1 MKSWQ
6 VRPARNDDLPAL
18 TRLLPGWEAESAA
31 LVDDDGNDPLLLA
44 CPLDN
49 DAAAGAP
56 VACLRL
62 RRRVGLTQPR
72 YWFHV
77 GYRVH
82 AASELG
88 MFRRERTL
96 LLGNDHTGAAELADF
111 GIDSARLQPA
121 QRTALPRLLV
131 GAALLLLHRDQQT
144 RARTDALPRVIATLP
159 GQRDED
165 GAAPFWEGLGRHFY
179 PGDVAQALA
188 RFGHLWRTH
197 VAALLPRHPLVVSVL
212 HEDAQAAIGAVH
224 ADAEPLRAALG
235 EYGLR
240 AGQHVD
246 LHDAGPVYEAH
257 LDALGCR
264 PAMRL
269 RALQLAPAID
279 APRALLVAAEIGDEV
294 WQLPGQLD
302 GAGHIVLA
310 GDTATQLG
318 WSTRQALWVGDA

>member
-1 MKSWQ
+1 MKSWL
-6 VRPARNDDLPAL
+6 VRPARNEDLPAL

-31 LVDDDGNDPLLLA
+31 LVDDDGNDPMLLA
-44 CPLDN
+44 CPLGN
-49 DAAAGAP
+49 DHIAGAP
-56 VACLRL
+56 AACLRL

-82 AASELG
+82 AAAELG

-111 GIDSARLQPA
+111 GIDAARLQPA
-121 QRTALPRLLV
+121 QRAALPRLLI
-131 GAALLLLHRDQQT
+131 GAALLLLHRDQ
-144 RARTDALPRVIATLP
+144 RTGMRSDALPRVIATLP

-212 HEDAQAAIGAVH
+212 REDAQAAIGGVH
-224 ADAEPLRAALG
+224 ADAEPWRAALG
-235 EYGLR
+235 ELGLR

-257 LDALGCR
+257 LDLLGCS

-269 RALQLAPAID
+269 RTLRLANAIE
-279 APRALLVAAEIGDEV
+279 APRALLLATENADDI
-294 WQLPGQLD
+294 WQLPGELD
-302 GAGHIVLA
+302 GDGQVAIA
-310 GDTATQLG
+310 SDTAARLG
-318 WSTRQALWVGDA
+318 WSPEQTLWVGE